1 MSAIIDLANELLD
14 EFLVLSGNDYS
25 QYRVSINTVLE
36 LLDSWKGGR
45 GNDQWVKE
53 CSDALN
59 AIRYLLSTC
68 PDEIP
73 SPLTAEL
80 LFIPDVDLR
89 DNIRNDISAGSRALH
104 DGLWKAATVLAGAA
118 AEALLLWAI
127 TEKKTPAEIEATR
140 AAVISRASR
149 DPNDWV
155 LDGYIKVARTLALI
169 EDETEKQADLA
180 RVFRNFIHPG
190 RSARLGKVCDR
201 GTALSALASVELIV
215 RDLT

>member
-1 MSAIIDLANELLD
+1 
-14 EFLVLSGNDYS
+14 
-25 QYRVSINTVLE
+25 
-36 LLDSWKGGR
+36 
-45 GNDQWVKE
+45 
-53 CSDALN
+53 
-59 AIRYLLSTC
+59 
-68 PDEIP
+68 
-73 SPLTAEL
+73 
-80 LFIPDVDLR
+80 
-89 DNIRNDISAGSRALH
+89 
-104 DGLWKAATVLAGAA
+104 LWKAATVLAGAA